1 MDGHTDAR
9 NDGLKYS
16 DFSADPRGPVL
27 LNLLILRLLSKTIVC
42 VCVRVCVCVC
52 VCVCDATSTACTAHQ
67 TRI

>member
-42 VCVRVCVCVC
+42 VLCVCVC
-52 VCVCDATSTACTAHQ
+52 VCV
-67 TRI
+67 